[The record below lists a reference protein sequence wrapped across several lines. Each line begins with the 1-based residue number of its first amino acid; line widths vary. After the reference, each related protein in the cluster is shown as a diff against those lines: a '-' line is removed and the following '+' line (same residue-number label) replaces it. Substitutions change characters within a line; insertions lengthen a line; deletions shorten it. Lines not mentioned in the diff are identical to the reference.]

1 MRFSRFRPRTTPSI
15 REEISMTSEIPV
27 INDSSLD
34 SLITTSAEVTRIES
48 AEALATSVEIDPDN
62 LVETSA
68 AAYRASQLAAPVIQ
82 E

>member
-1 MRFSRFRPRTTPSI
+1 
-15 REEISMTSEIPV
+15 MTSEIPV

-48 AEALATSVEIDPDN
+48 AEALATPVEIDPDN

-68 AAYRASQLAAPVIQ
+68 AAFRAAQLAATS
-82 E
+82 EE